1 MIETTSKYTSLEA
14 IVERKQ
20 QLKTEIAENEK
31 QIKTM
36 WRSLFHEEKP
46 VLKTTS
52 QRLTKILSIGTGVV
66 DGALLGW
73 KLYRK
78 FKR

>member
-1 MIETTSKYTSLEA
+1 MVETASKYTSLEA
-14 IVERKQ
+14 IVERKK
-20 QLKTEIAENEK
+20 QLKTEIAQNEK

-46 VLKTTS
+46 AIKTTS
-52 QRLTKILSIGTGVV
+52 QRLTKMLSIGAGVV